1 MPIERLRRGVLP
13 LSQFHFDPAT
23 YLDLIR
29 SELGR
34 YDDLQ
39 EAVASATTSVTAA
52 RILELGVGTG
62 ETARRILTLH
72 EHAVLVGIDAS
83 ESMLDEARRMLPA
96 DRVELHVAR
105 LQDPLPHGPFDLIVS
120 ALTIHHLPG
129 DGKRDLFRRVARAIS
144 AGGVFVLGDVVVPE
158 RPEDA
163 VAPLSPDFDL
173 PDRVDDQLRWLE
185 ESGIVGEVVWAW
197 KDLAV
202 IRGRRAV

>member
-1 MPIERLRRGVLP
+1 

-29 SELGR
+29 SELNR
-34 YDDLQ
+34 YDELQ
-39 EAVASATTSVTAA
+39 EAVASATRAVSAT

-62 ETARRILTLH
+62 ETARRILALH
-72 EHAVLVGIDAS
+72 DRADLVGIDVS
-83 ESMLDEARRMLPA
+83 ESMLAEARRVLPA

-105 LQDPLPHGPFDLIVS
+105 LQDSLPDGPFDLIVS

-129 DGKRDLFRRVARAIS
+129 DGKRDLFRRVARAM
-144 AGGVFVLGDVVVPE
+144 AEGGLLVIGDVVVPE

-185 ESGIVGEVVWAW
+185 EAGIVSEVVWSW

-202 IRGRRAV
+202 IRGRRRLD

>member
-1 MPIERLRRGVLP
+1 

-29 SELGR
+29 SELDR
-34 YDDLQ
+34 YDELQ
-39 EAVASATTSVTAA
+39 EAVASATTEVAA
-52 RILELGVGTG
+52 TRILELGVGTG
-62 ETARRILTLH
+62 ETARRLLTLH
-72 EHAVLVGIDAS
+72 EQAALVGIDVS
-83 ESMLDEARRMLPA
+83 ESMLGEARRMLPA

-105 LQDPLPHGPFDLIVS
+105 LEDPLPQGSFDLIVS

-129 DGKRDLFRRVARAIS
+129 DGKRHLFRRVAQAMP
-144 AGGVFVLGDVVVPE
+144 AGGLFVFGDVVVPE

-163 VAPLSPDFDL
+163 VAPLAPDFDL

-185 ESGIVGEVVWAW
+185 ESGIVGEVVWSW

-202 IRGRRAV
+202 IRGRRALDLAR

>member
-1 MPIERLRRGVLP
+1 

-29 SELGR
+29 SELNR
-34 YDDLQ
+34 YDELQ
-39 EAVASATTSVTAA
+39 EAVASATRAVTAT

-62 ETARRILTLH
+62 ETARRILALH
-72 EHAVLVGIDAS
+72 DRADLVGIDVS
-83 ESMLDEARRMLPA
+83 ESMLAEARRVLPA

-105 LQDPLPHGPFDLIVS
+105 LQDPLPDGPFDLIVS

-129 DGKRDLFRRVARAIS
+129 DGKRDLFRRVARAM
-144 AGGVFVLGDVVVPE
+144 AEGGLLVIGDVVVPE

-185 ESGIVGEVVWAW
+185 EAGIVSEVVWSW

-202 IRGRRAV
+202 IRGRRRLD

>member
-1 MPIERLRRGVLP
+1 

-29 SELGR
+29 SELNR
-34 YDDLQ
+34 YDELQ
-39 EAVASATTSVTAA
+39 EAVASATRAVSAT

-62 ETARRILTLH
+62 ETARRILALH
-72 EHAVLVGIDAS
+72 DRADLVGIDVS
-83 ESMLDEARRMLPA
+83 ESMLAEARRVLPA

-105 LQDPLPHGPFDLIVS
+105 LQDPLPDGPFDLIVS

-129 DGKRDLFRRVARAIS
+129 DGKRDLFRRVARAM
-144 AGGVFVLGDVVVPE
+144 AEGGLLVIGDVVVPE

-185 ESGIVGEVVWAW
+185 EAGIVSEVVWSW

-202 IRGRRAV
+202 IRGRRRLD